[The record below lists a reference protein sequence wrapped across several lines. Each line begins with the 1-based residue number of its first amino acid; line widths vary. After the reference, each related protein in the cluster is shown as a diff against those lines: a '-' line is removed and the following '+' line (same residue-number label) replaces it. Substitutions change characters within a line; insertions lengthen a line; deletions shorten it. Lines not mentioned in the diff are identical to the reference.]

1 MTKRLVRILVYSSCA
16 LLFAGEAAQPAP
28 PVAQQK
34 SSQPARSVAAKGT
47 PKPAPVPAVLTPTPL
62 VMAMHQLNLK
72 ITKSEVLENIKTP
85 FETIAPP
92 PGMRLVVVTL
102 SGTADRDYSP
112 VGLVPDVF
120 RVVYKNEG
128 TYESATSGA
137 ISWFGDMWIS
147 GRYKVSSASDIKK
160 GPVQI
165 RVAVGLPPETRSFS
179 LCIPTPLPETR
190 ITNEPKP

>member
-72 ITKSEVLENIKTP
+72 ITKSEVLENIKDV
-85 FETIAPP
+85 IALCLEEFKHKRRAVPHQAEIIAIK
-92 PGMRLVVVTL
+92 RVEV
-102 SGTADRDYSP
+102 P
-112 VGLVPDVF
+112 V
-120 RVVYKNEG
+120 
-128 TYESATSGA
+128 
-137 ISWFGDMWIS
+137 
-147 GRYKVSSASDIKK
+147 
-160 GPVQI
+160 
-165 RVAVGLPPETRSFS
+165 
-179 LCIPTPLPETR
+179 
-190 ITNEPKP
+190 